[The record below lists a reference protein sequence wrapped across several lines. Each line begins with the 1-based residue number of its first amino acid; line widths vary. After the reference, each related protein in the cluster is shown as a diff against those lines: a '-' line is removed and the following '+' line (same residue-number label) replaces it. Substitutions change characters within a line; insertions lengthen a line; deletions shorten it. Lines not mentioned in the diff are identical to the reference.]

1 MNSLITVVSSVQRTV
16 IVVADIGAEKGAEK
30 VSEQEM
36 MGSLVCDSCQVTFV
50 CTVVCNMWF

>member
-30 VSEQEM
+30 LSEQEM
-36 MGSLVCDSCQVTFV
+36 MGWVVCGSCQVTFFLYCSV
-50 CTVVCNMWF
+50 